1 MRAKWGSRL
10 GFILA
15 TAGSA
20 IGLGNIW
27 RFPYLAGQYGGG
39 AFLLLYLIC
48 VFALGYFMLTA
59 KLAFGRVAQTNIVD
73 GFRVVAEKTG
83 QKASPLWGW
92 LGGWIGFITGLL
104 IAAVYVVVIGWT
116 LSYVIEGGAL
126 CLGLSG
132 QTIDEHLF
140 HRLTESFGYQLF
152 WSLLCIALTTFI
164 LIKGVKKGIER
175 VSLYLMPVLFFLLLF
190 LFIWMIFL
198 PGASRGLAFFLKPD
212 WTRLGFTATGFNAS
226 VFFDVLLVVFGQAI
240 YSLSLGMGVVFVY
253 GSYLPQQTD
262 IKSSARWVVGLDTL
276 VAFLSGLII
285 LPAVFVFNLDP
296 GQGPALSFVSLP
308 LIFSQMIGGQFLM
321 FVFFVLLFLAALT
334 SLLSICE
341 ASINLMMDRLKT
353 TRTKAAFSVAGINA
367 IGVTVVLLSFTN
379 RIDLQIGD
387 ENLFDFVNRVT
398 GAYLMPLMIG
408 VCCLFMGWKVYPVII
423 GNLGQGSGHQSKG
436 FKIYLKWVL
445 CLLAPA
451 VIVISALFQK

>member
-1 MRAKWGSRL
+1 MRAKWGSKL

-48 VFALGYFMLTA
+48 VFVLGYFMLTA
-59 KLAFGRVAQTNIVD
+59 KLAFGRVAQTNLVD
-73 GFRVVAEKTG
+73 GFRVVGERAG
-83 QKASPLWGW
+83 QKVSPVWGW

-104 IAAVYVVVIGWT
+104 IAAVYIVVIGWT

-126 CLGLSG
+126 FLGLSRHP
-132 QTIDEHLF
+132 IDEHLF
-140 HRLTESFGYQLF
+140 ERLVASFGYQLF
-152 WSLLCIALTTFI
+152 WSLLCIVLTTFI
-164 LIKGVKKGIER
+164 LVKGVKKGIER
-175 VSLYLMPVLFFLLLF
+175 VSLYLMPILFFLLLF
-190 LFIWMIFL
+190 LVIWMIFL
-198 PGASRGLAFFLKPD
+198 PGAGRGVAFFLKPD
-212 WTRLGFTATGFNAS
+212 WTRLGFTATGFDAS
-226 VFFDVLLVVFGQAI
+226 VFFNVLLVVFGQAI

-276 VAFLSGLII
+276 VAFLSGLIV
-285 LPAVFVFNLDP
+285 LPAVFVFDLDP
-296 GQGPALSFVSLP
+296 GQGPSLSFVSLP
-308 LIFSQMIGGQFLM
+308 LIFAQMTGGRFLM
-321 FVFFVLLFLAALT
+321 FIFFVLLFLAALT

-341 ASINLMMDRLKT
+341 ASINLTMDMLKT
-353 TRTKAAFSVAGINA
+353 TRTKAALCVAAVNG
-367 IGVTVVLLSFTN
+367 IGVTVILLSFTN
-379 RIDLQIGD
+379 IIGLKIGE

-398 GAYLMPLMIG
+398 GAYMMPLMIC

-423 GNLGQGSGHQSKG
+423 GNLGQGSGHQSKT
-436 FKIYLKWVL
+436 FKTYLKWVL